1 MCVCLVSASDTMDGT
16 WERYANN
23 QRRAGGHDVLVG
35 VSRIDDHRTDV
46 SIKTFGD
53 PLLPGATWFAVTLQ
67 RMFVGKSQVVSLGPG
82 TLGARLRFSNEVLRP
97 LDKAIIQVFSGVV
110 EKWRHQ
116 LRLLCRYS
124 EIKKVL
130 QAMGEEFGDDGWPMG
145 VPIHRELS

>member
-1 MCVCLVSASDTMDGT
+1 MNCITEVGVCVCLVSASDTMDGT

-67 RMFVGKSQVVSLGPG
+67 RMFVGKHFEKRIENRTVQ
-82 TLGARLRFSNEVLRP
+82 
-97 LDKAIIQVFSGVV
+97 KA
-110 EKWRHQ
+110 
-116 LRLLCRYS
+116 
-124 EIKKVL
+124 
-130 QAMGEEFGDDGWPMG
+130 A
-145 VPIHRELS
+145 